1 MPATRLKICRHLMPF
16 TNILCL
22 KTYKTSQTRH
32 AGRFQFK
39 KLNHFAC
46 FFGFT
51 SRLLK
56 PTCTCLHMY
65 TCVIA
70 SSHRRIVAS
79 SQTNK
84 PTAKPPRYI
93 HPWTTM
99 YFFPLRITF
108 SLIIPR
114 VKSSHQSLPEP
125 APLHR
130 PVIPKCGDTFLH
142 WSRAPWQ

>member
-1 MPATRLKICRHLMPF
+1 MPRSPTVPATRLKICRHLMPF

-56 PTCTCLHMY
+56 PTCTCTCLH
-65 TCVIA
+65 VHL
-70 SSHRRIVAS
+70 HRRIVAS
-79 SQTNK
+79 SYRRIVANKQTNSQ
-84 PTAKPPRYI
+84 
-93 HPWTTM
+93 TTKVHS
-99 YFFPLRITF
+99 
-108 SLIIPR
+108 SLDYNVFLSSAYHLLSNYSSSQ
-114 VKSSHQSLPEP
+114 VKS
-125 APLHR
+125 
-130 PVIPKCGDTFLH
+130 PVT
-142 WSRAPWQ
+142 S